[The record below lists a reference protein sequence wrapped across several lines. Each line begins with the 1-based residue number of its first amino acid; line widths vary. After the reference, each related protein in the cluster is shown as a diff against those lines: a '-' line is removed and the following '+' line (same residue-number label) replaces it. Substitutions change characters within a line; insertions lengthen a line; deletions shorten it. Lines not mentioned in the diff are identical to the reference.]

1 MSNEVVIVDVVRTAS
16 GRGKPGGAL
25 SGVHPA
31 DLLAGVLSELV
42 TRNGL
47 DPALVDD
54 VIGGCVSQVGE
65 QGYNVTRTALLSAG
79 FPDSVP
85 GATIDRQCGSSQ
97 QAATFAAQGVMAGSY
112 DIVIA
117 CGVES
122 MSRVPLGSS
131 LGTAQSPQNQQGGQ
145 SPQNQQGGQSP
156 QNQQGGQSPQNQQ
169 GGQSHQNQQSVQ
181 IPNPHGTLM
190 RDRYPDGLVN
200 QGVSA
205 ELMNQKWKLGRGELD
220 AFAAR
225 SHRLAA
231 AAAERGDFDGE
242 LRPTTLRDGRVVA
255 ADETI
260 RPGTTLDSLAA
271 LPPAFR
277 TDALAARFPKLDW
290 HITAGNSSPLTD
302 GASAALIMS
311 AKRAA
316 QLGLNPRARFHSF
329 AVTGSDPL
337 LMLTGV
343 IPATRRILERSG
355 LSIDDLDAYEVNEAF
370 ATVPLV
376 WLRELG
382 ANPALLNPRG
392 GAIALG
398 HALGSS
404 GTRLLGTL
412 LNHLE
417 LTGGRWG
424 LQTMCEG
431 GGMANATIIER
442 L

>member
-1 MSNEVVIVDVVRTAS
+1 MSNDAVIVDVVRTPS

-31 DLLAGVLSELV
+31 DLLAGVLKDLV
-42 TRNGL
+42 RRNDL
-47 DPALVDD
+47 DPALIDD
-54 VIGGCVSQVGE
+54 VIGGCLTQVGE
-65 QGYNVTRTALLSAG
+65 QSTNIIRTALLSAG
-79 FPDSVP
+79 FDEAVP
-85 GATIDRQCGSSQ
+85 GTTIDRQCGSSQ
-97 QAATFAAQGVMAGSY
+97 QAATFAAQGVLAGSY

-122 MSRVPLGSS
+122 MSRVPIGAA
-131 LGTAQSPQNQQGGQ
+131 GGPVSPRDSDPDGERAPTDPRDPAAWSPIAGQ
-145 SPQNQQGGQSP
+145 D
-156 QNQQGGQSPQNQQ
+156 
-169 GGQSHQNQQSVQ
+169 
-181 IPNPHGTLM
+181 PHGRLM
-190 RDRYPDGLVN
+190 HERYPHGLVG

-205 ELMNQKWKLGRGELD
+205 ELITTRWGLTRTELD
-220 AFAAR
+220 EFSTR

-231 AAAERGDFDGE
+231 EAADRGDFSRA
-242 LRPTTLRDGRVVA
+242 LLPVTLDDGRQVT

-260 RPGTTLDSLAA
+260 RRSSTVESLAA

-277 TDALAARFPKLDW
+277 TDALANRFPDLDW
-290 HITAGNSSPLTD
+290 QITAGNSSPLTD
-302 GASAALIMS
+302 GASAVLIMS
-311 AKRAA
+311 ADRAA
-316 QLGLNPRARFHSF
+316 ALGLTPRARFHSF

-343 IPATRRILERSG
+343 IPATRRILDRSG
-355 LSIDDLDAYEVNEAF
+355 LGIDDLDAYEVNEAF
-370 ATVPLV
+370 ACVPLV
-376 WLRELG
+376 WQRELQ
-382 ANPALLNPRG
+382 ADPDKLNRLG

-412 LNHLE
+412 LDTLE
-417 LTGGRWG
+417 SGGGRFG